1 MKRKWLSAGAVL
13 LFFFWLS
20 LVAASNFNLLMTG
33 RKSECSLRFSTLITV
48 LGDPRGCR
56 LFWVLALSSIVL
68 VLWMLFGRS
77 HLNYAS
83 SMYEVVPGF
92 KIPRPDGQGQH
103 GTAWFMSPKRFE
115 ENFSAVE
122 VMKLPLSPKLLEH
135 YQKERQQCSNEKSK

>member
-1 MKRKWLSAGAVL
+1 M
-13 LFFFWLS
+13 FFFWLS

-33 RKSECSLRFSTLITV
+33 RKSECSLRFGTLISV

-56 LFWVLALSSIVL
+56 LFWVLALGSIVL

-77 HLNYAS
+77 HLNYTS

-103 GTAWFMSPKRFE
+103 GTAWFMSPKQFDE
-115 ENFSAVE
+115 AFSSVDVVE
-122 VMKLPLSPKLLEH
+122 FPLSPKLLEL
-135 YQKERQQCSNEKSK
+135 YETERRQCRNEDEANE